1 MDYTRD
7 GRNKSMGMAA
17 IGALEKLTKS
27 PEKWEL
33 LYINALNM
41 IFMAE
46 TNENPSALRLFA
58 AALLGIALAFIVF
71 FIVTLGIGL
80 LNDSFHMGI
89 PFTLDFR
96 ENLFSAVLLGALII
110 ICIAGFMWMVY
121 KTPPASEEIEKEH
134 EAEEVK
140 EAE

>member
-1 MDYTRD
+1 
-7 GRNKSMGMAA
+7 MGMAA

-27 PEKWEL
+27 PKKWEL

-96 ENLFSAVLLGALII
+96 ENLFSAVLLAALII

-121 KTPPASEEIEKEH
+121 RTPPASEEIEKEH
-134 EAEEVK
+134 EAEEV
-140 EAE
+140 